1 MAKKCD
7 SVSLSL
13 TNVGDNL
20 LNVIE
25 VIRRITNLSV
35 LDAKEL
41 CEKTSKRHASYLRWD
56 VSMQEAE
63 SAMVELEKV
72 GASAVIAD
80 CVTGIIIKAT
90 KPKKNVVVDSD
101 KILEELVED
110 DDSVS
115 DERVGSF
122 DIIDVRDDKVSEA
135 NIPEIVGKCFS
146 SLKEL
151 QDKVSAAVVK
161 ARSSKGFADKAG
173 KIELKWY
180 KIGDKAEAIESLQKA
195 LANMAL
201 SQVDQAD
208 AMNALATYQTA
219 IAKAMNYLLF
229 LGIASMSSNRAIYQ
243 TLKFQLEGASKGEL
257 SEFARVEI
265 KRTLVQLKNQQDA
278 MAQTERIKEVVKEN
292 KSSIADNRAEIEEIK
307 KLDQRQEQELARQ
320 RNKDDEHDARLDRLE
335 EDVATLKELV
345 SDLMKSGRVVGCRN
359 KGLVDRIIL
368 AIKAFVKI
376 LLG

>member
-1 MAKKCD
+1 MAKKYD

-41 CEKTSKRHASYLRWD
+41 CEKTSDRHASYLRWD

-90 KPKKNVVVDSD
+90 KPKKKVVVDSD
-101 KILEELVED
+101 RTLEELAED
-110 DDSVS
+110 DDSVAEGHFDLVDSQNSKVTDS
-115 DERVGSF
+115 DLPMVVG
-122 DIIDVRDDKVSEA
+122 E
-135 NIPEIVGKCFS
+135 CFS
-146 SLKEL
+146 RLKDL
-151 QDKVSAAVVK
+151 QSKVTATLVK
-161 ARSSKGFADKAG
+161 AKSSKGLADAAA
-173 KIELKWY
+173 KIELKWW
-180 KIGDKAEAIESLQKA
+180 KIGDRAEAIEALQKA
-195 LANMAL
+195 LSNMAI
-201 SQVDQAD
+201 SQVNQAE

-219 IAKAMNYLLF
+219 IAKAMNYLLY
-229 LGIASMSSNRAIYQ
+229 LGVTSISANRAIYQ
-243 TLKFQLEGASKGEL
+243 SLRLQLEGASKAEL

-265 KRTLVQLKNQQDA
+265 KKTLVQLKNQQDA
-278 MAQTERIKEVVKEN
+278 MAQTERMKEVVKAN
-292 KSSIADNRAEIEEIK
+292 KSSIADNRTEIEEIK

-320 RNKDDEHDARLDRLE
+320 RNKDDEHDARLDRLD

-345 SDLMKSGRVVGCRN
+345 NDLMKSGSVVSYRN
-359 KGLVDRIIL
+359 KGLADRVVL

-376 LLG
+376 LIG